1 MHSLHANVQALA
13 STYSYFAHV
22 MASQSS
28 YFQVPPPLPAQKA
41 SKLDSAVNMVQKQ
54 TENEILF
61 LIKK

>member
-1 MHSLHANVQALA
+1 MSKPLPLPTVTLHMSWLPKAA
-13 STYSYFAHV
+13 TFKYH
-22 MASQSS
+22 
-28 YFQVPPPLPAQKA
+28 PHLPAQKA